1 MKFLIAA
8 LLGFAIIGGA
18 CDAMADPVVVLS
30 SSATAEAVDGVFVG
44 GTEYDVSFI
53 ADAINPTF
61 DGQSGLA
68 AEAVSELDAAL
79 NTTTAYLVNLA
90 GCCAINQFIV
100 EDDGPYAGI
109 ETTSFFDQGNW
120 LVYTTTATEDGS
132 IAVFTAVSEPADI
145 GWLFMGA
152 SLALLVFR
160 SGRSAAAR
168 GLVAFK
174 EGLRF

>member
-30 SSATAEAVDGVFVG
+30 TPGSAEAVDGVFVG

-53 ADAINPTF
+53 ANAIDPTF
-61 DGQSGLA
+61 DGQSSLA

-79 NTTTAYLVNLA
+79 NGTTAYLVNLA
-90 GCCAINQFIV
+90 GCCVINQFIV
-100 EDDGPYAGI
+100 EDDGPYAGVN
-109 ETTSFFDQGNW
+109 TTSYSSPGNW
-120 LVYTTTATEDGS
+120 QVYSTTVTGDGS
-132 IAVFTAVSEPADI
+132 VAVFTAVPEPADI
-145 GWLFMGA
+145 GWLTMGV
-152 SLALLVFR
+152 SLALLAVR

-168 GLVAFK
+168 GFVVFK